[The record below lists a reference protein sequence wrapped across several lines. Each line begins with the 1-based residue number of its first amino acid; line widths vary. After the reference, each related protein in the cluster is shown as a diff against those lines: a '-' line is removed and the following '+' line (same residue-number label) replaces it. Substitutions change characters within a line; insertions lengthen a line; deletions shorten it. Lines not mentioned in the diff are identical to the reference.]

1 MKTQQMGKRKIKR
14 EKKRNLEDKPLRHK
28 MKNEKEKSI
37 NIQIEYKRALK
48 KFISFWSNQ
57 NFCI

>member
-28 MKNEKEKSI
+28 MKNEKKSI